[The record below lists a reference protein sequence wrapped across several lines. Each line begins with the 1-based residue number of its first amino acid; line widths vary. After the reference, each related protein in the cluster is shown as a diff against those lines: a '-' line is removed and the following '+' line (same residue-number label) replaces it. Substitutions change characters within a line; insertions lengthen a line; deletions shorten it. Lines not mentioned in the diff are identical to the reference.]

1 VLQQFVFE
9 PTRYAHPVVGTVG
22 SLEAITSEVLDP
34 WGYNLFSGTLGGPLV
49 KNKLSFFVSGEAL
62 FQSDSAP
69 FAIDTPQLSD
79 EQLASLLVSPQV
91 LQVENGDTGE
101 LRYLPIPGGLPD
113 TISFDDFDEL
123 LSVPEGF
130 ALTGRGPIDAGQV
143 VTANDLT
150 TVDAKNEPRNRYDIN
165 GNFTY
170 TPSSTISI
178 RAGGAFTQ
186 DKFED
191 YNATSSLY
199 NRLSLDGGSTT
210 DRYRNN
216 DDQTLRLFTTWT
228 HRISDNTF
236 YQLQFDFIDYKTWA
250 YPSGFSKNVDDALAV
265 GDIDDPRNSTLAAYR
280 TLADTDGDGTTDS
293 YVRRYRDGQLF
304 SPSAVVSLWT
314 PLGSPPTGSA
324 TFTKSNNKQL
334 RFSGSAT
341 TQVGVHQLE
350 FGGEFEQQTNRF
362 YSVAGNGLSR
372 FLCDDPTAANCGA
385 ENLDAS
391 DVFDSSGNLIGP
403 TAYNNLP
410 FRAFRDR
417 ANWYGYDF
425 RGLNEVDDQNVDNYL
440 DTSNEANHNVEPW
453 KPVYYAG
460 YIQDKIEFRDLVIN
474 LGLRVDVFDSNTLV
488 LKDPGAPA
496 PIIRVSDT
504 ALWQEL
510 DPAADIP
517 SNIGDDYA
525 VYFNDNGQI
534 VGFRNIDGDFFDA
547 DGQDSNLSSIDNAGT
562 QRQKPGSQQ
571 LSSEIFKDYEP
582 EVTWMPRIGVSFPVT
597 NQALFFASYNI
608 TSQRPREQAF
618 APFTT
623 YDQISGQA
631 RLNNPDL
638 KPEKTVQYELGFR
651 QSLGSRAAFQVSA
664 FLRQQKDLIQIRNIN
679 AIGLGI
685 GSYGNVQ
692 NIDFATT
699 KGLELEF
706 DLRRT
711 NGVALRANYT
721 FSLANATGS
730 DSQSLRI
737 IQWRGTLANG
747 LYFPNFI
754 SPAGFDRRHSANLS
768 FDYRLGAGEGPKI
781 GDTAFLQNFG
791 INASAQLGS
800 GMPYTAL
807 LSPSEV
813 WSSFTDNVDGSIN
826 GRRLPWYSILD
837 IRVDRKFDI
846 GDRTD
851 LTAFVWIENLLDQ
864 DNTLGVWRASG
875 LPDTDGF
882 LDTDNGAAFADNA
895 GSAIGDDLARQS
907 FVDHYRAYVNNP
919 IGNGGSHYS
928 GGVRY
933 SVPRRVRLGFRLN
946 F

>member
-1 VLQQFVFE
+1 
-9 PTRYAHPVVGTVG
+9 
-22 SLEAITSEVLDP
+22 
-34 WGYNLFSGTLGGPLV
+34 
-49 KNKLSFFVSGEAL
+49 
-62 FQSDSAP
+62 
-69 FAIDTPQLSD
+69 
-79 EQLASLLVSPQV
+79 
-91 LQVENGDTGE
+91 
-101 LRYLPIPGGLPD
+101 
-113 TISFDDFDEL
+113 
-123 LSVPEGF
+123 
-130 ALTGRGPIDAGQV
+130 
-143 VTANDLT
+143 
-150 TVDAKNEPRNRYDIN
+150 
-165 GNFTY
+165 
-170 TPSSTISI
+170 
-178 RAGGAFTQ
+178 
-186 DKFED
+186 
-191 YNATSSLY
+191 
-199 NRLSLDGGSTT
+199 
-210 DRYRNN
+210 
-216 DDQTLRLFTTWT
+216 
-228 HRISDNTF
+228 
-236 YQLQFDFIDYKTWA
+236 
-250 YPSGFSKNVDDALAV
+250 
-265 GDIDDPRNSTLAAYR
+265 
-280 TLADTDGDGTTDS
+280 
-293 YVRRYRDGQLF
+293 
-304 SPSAVVSLWT
+304 
-314 PLGSPPTGSA
+314 PPTNSA
-324 TFTKSNNKQL
+324 TFTKSTNKQL

-372 FLCDDPTAANCGA
+372 FLCDDPSAANCGA
-385 ENLDAS
+385 ENLAPDE
-391 DVFDSSGNLIGP
+391 VFDASGNLIGP
-403 TAYNNLP
+403 TSYETLP
-410 FRAFRDR
+410 FSAFRSR

-425 RGLNEVDDQNVDNYL
+425 RGLNEVDDQNVDEYL
-440 DTSNEANHNVEPW
+440 NTDSESNHNVEPW
-453 KPVYYAG
+453 KPIYYAG

-488 LKDPGAPA
+488 LRDPGAPA

-510 DPAADIP
+510 DPTAEIP

-525 VYFNDNGQI
+525 VYFNDNGQV

-547 DGQDSNLSSIDNAGT
+547 DGQDSNLSTIDNAGT
-562 QRQKPGSQQ
+562 QRQKGPDQ
-571 LSSEIFKDYEP
+571 LTSEIFKDYEP

-623 YDQISGQA
+623 YDQISGQS

-685 GSYGNVQ
+685 GSYGNVE
-692 NIDFATT
+692 NVDFATT
-699 KGLELEF
+699 KGVELEF

-737 IQWRGTLANG
+737 IQWRGTLQNG

-754 SPAGFDRRHSANLS
+754 SPAGFDRRHSANIS

-807 LSPSEV
+807 LSPSEI

-851 LTAFVWIENLLDQ
+851 LTAFVWVENLLDQ
-864 DNTLGVWRASG
+864 DNTLGVYRASG

-882 LDTDNGAAFADNA
+882 LDTANGAAFADNA
-895 GSAIGDDLARQS
+895 GTAIGDELARDS
-907 FVDHYRAYVNNP
+907 FVDHYNAYANSP
-919 IGNGGSHYS
+919 IGTGGNHYS

-933 SVPRRVRLGFRLN
+933 SVPR
-946 F
+946 